1 MVPVV
6 AYFPH
11 VLNLFNRHILV
22 IQQGK
27 LFQFKFFLYK
37 CLSVTNTLAY
47 YTKLKRTI

>member
-1 MVPVV
+1 MVE
-6 AYFPH
+6 ADFPH
-11 VLNLFNRHILV
+11 VLNLLTRHILV

-27 LFQFKFFLYK
+27 CSIQFFLYK